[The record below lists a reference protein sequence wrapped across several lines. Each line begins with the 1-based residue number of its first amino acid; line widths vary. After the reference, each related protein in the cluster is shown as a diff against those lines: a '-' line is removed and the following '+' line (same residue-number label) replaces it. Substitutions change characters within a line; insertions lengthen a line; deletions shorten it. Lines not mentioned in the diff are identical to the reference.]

1 MVHLNAPWLAVVTGG
16 VTRLI
21 EALDTRAGDSEGA
34 GGSVVGVGAAA
45 AAAAAAAPVLAPAVA
60 AALVAE
66 NP

>member
-16 VTRLI
+16 VMRLI

-45 AAAAAAAPVLAPAVA
+45 AAAAAAPVLAPAVA